1 MTAHPWVLKS
11 KPVVDEVEIRKWLTK
26 HLRGAVTEREWA
38 FLQKKRVVGQLQ
50 EAADDEL
57 QEELD
62 SCASLIKDM
71 RATYPDVE
79 PAGSTSPEQTLAP
92 VSVSSRSADVGARSA
107 AYSLAL
113 SENVAAEADHDRQ
126 VAAFRKKFL
135 QGGLIQLDQ
144 VEGWIAE
151 RTGRGEDAQQAQ
163 VRIPPGWEPGQPLPG
178 EVIEVFVDRLAYV
191 APGYDR
197 VRKVVVA
204 PGTALGRLHRL
215 ATGLAV
221 SHGWEPAQAATWVLT
236 GVTPLIG
243 LIRVTEGAQN
253 IREQNWTAWSER
265 ITLDVHPAAAPDEVA
280 DAYRAARARLDHRR
294 TDGNYRARSQSV
306 RQLVL
311 ARFVARPRAQGIA
324 WDTLRKKWNS
334 WILQQN
340 EYADLKRFES
350 ENAFRRAGLLACKR
364 VLYRGLFAGRGATA
378 AAIAADQ
385 SRR

>member
-1 MTAHPWVLKS
+1 
-11 KPVVDEVEIRKWLTK
+11 VVDEVEIRKWLTK

-38 FLQKKRVVGQLQ
+38 FLHKQRLIGQLL

-62 SCASLIKDM
+62 SCLSLLKDM
-71 RATYPDVE
+71 RATYPDAE
-79 PAGSTSPEQTLAP
+79 PAGSTSPEETLAP

-113 SENVAAEADHDRQ
+113 SENVAAQADHDRQ
-126 VAAFRKKFL
+126 VAEFRKEFL
-135 QGGLIQLDQ
+135 AGGLIQLDE

-151 RTGRGEDAQQAQ
+151 RTGRSEDARQAQ
-163 VRIPPGWEPGQPLPG
+163 VVLPPGWESGQPLPG
-178 EVIEVFVDRLAYV
+178 EVSRVFIDQLAYV
-191 APGYDR
+191 APGYTR
-197 VRKVVVA
+197 VRRVVVA

-215 ATGLAV
+215 ATGLAA

-243 LIRVTEGAQN
+243 LIRVTEGAEN
-253 IREQNWTAWSER
+253 VREQHWTAWSER
-265 ITLDVHPAAAPDEVA
+265 ITLDVHPAAAPEEVA
-280 DAYRAARARLDHRR
+280 EAYRAARARLDHRR

-311 ARFVARPRAQGIA
+311 ARFVARPRAQGVP
-324 WDTLRKKWNS
+324 WDTLRKEWNS
-334 WILQQN
+334 WILRQT
-340 EYADLKRFES
+340 EYADLKRFDFES
-350 ENAFRRAGLLACKR
+350 TFRRAGLLACKR

-378 AAIAADQ
+378 AAIADDRD
-385 SRR
+385 SP